1 MLYPSSFGDELQDTY
16 PHMDNTAIRN
26 TLAAFL
32 FTGDDVFK
40 LIRDL
45 SGRSTFSNIFSRLS
59 ARLIDFSRL
68 KERSFVMIS
77 SCL

>member
-1 MLYPSSFGDELQDTY
+1 MDKTIFDELQDTY

-40 LIRDL
+40 LK
-45 SGRSTFSNIFSRLS
+45 F
-59 ARLIDFSRL
+59 
-68 KERSFVMIS
+68 
-77 SCL
+77 